1 MPPGDGVVDVATPGL
16 FLPAPEHHPLC
27 NNVLVPQTPPPIHAA
42 GTIAEVVDA
51 LETIIDWSIEASS
64 RLGYFAAL
72 YKRVTIAVGV
82 AVADGKFEDGA
93 RLERLD
99 AGFANRYFDALNGH
113 FHPGRFPRPTHSW
126 QVTFDA
132 ASRPDPILA
141 QHMFAG
147 VNAHIGLDLGIAAEA
162 NSPGPRLPTL
172 REDFNRINAV
182 LASQVTGLVE
192 DINELSPVLADLYA
206 VLKNEQ
212 INLINNTVQAYR
224 DSAWIFAT
232 VLAATPGFADPA
244 AIVLRD
250 LQIAQQGALIYKPP
264 LPISAFV
271 SAIAAR
277 ESRDTVS
284 NLKVLNEI
292 ASTPAPIMTVM

>member
-1 MPPGDGVVDVATPGL
+1 MK
-16 FLPAPEHHPLC
+16 
-27 NNVLVPQTPPPIHAA
+27 NVFVPKTPPPPPPIPATT
-42 GTIAEVVDA
+42 TIQQVVDA
-51 LETIIDWSIEASS
+51 LGTIINWSIEASS

-72 YKRVTIAVGV
+72 YKRVTIAVGI
-82 AVADGKFEDGA
+82 AVAEGKFEDGA

-99 AGFANRYFDALNGH
+99 AAFANRYFDALNGH

-132 ASRPDPILA
+132 ASRPEPILV

-162 NSPGPRLPTL
+162 ISPGPKLTTL
-172 REDFNRINAV
+172 HEDFNRINAV
-182 LASQVTGLVE
+182 LASQVTGVVE

-206 VLKNEQ
+206 VLKQDQ
-212 INLINNTVQAYR
+212 INLINDTVRGYR
-224 DSAWIFAT
+224 DSAWRFAT

-244 AIVLRD
+244 AIVVRD

-277 ESRDTVS
+277 ESRDIAY
-284 NLKVLNEI
+284 NLQALDEV
-292 ASTPAPIMTVM
+292 ASTPAPIRTTL

>member
-1 MPPGDGVVDVATPGL
+1 MPK
-16 FLPAPEHHPLC
+16 
-27 NNVLVPQTPPPIHAA
+27 TPPPPPPIPAA
-42 GTIAEVVDA
+42 TTIQQVVAA
-51 LETIIDWSIEASS
+51 LETISHWSIEASS

-82 AVADGKFEDGA
+82 AVAEGKFEDGA

-99 AGFANRYFDALNGH
+99 AAFANRYFDALNGH
-113 FHPGRFPRPTHSW
+113 FHPDRFPRPTHSW

-132 ASRPDPILA
+132 ASRPEPILA

-162 NSPGPRLPTL
+162 ICPGPQLTTL
-172 REDFNRINAV
+172 HEDFNRINAV
-182 LASQVTGLVE
+182 LASQVTGVVE
-192 DINELSPVLADLYA
+192 DINELSPVLAALYA

-212 INLINNTVQAYR
+212 INLINDTVQGYR
-224 DSAWIFAT
+224 DSAWRFAII
-232 VLAATPGFADPA
+232 LAATPGFADPA
-244 AIVLRD
+244 AIVVRD

-271 SAIAAR
+271 NAIAAQ
-277 ESRDTVS
+277 ESRNIAY
-284 NLKVLNEI
+284 NLQVLDEI
-292 ASTPAPIMTVM
+292 ASTPAPIRTTL

>member
-1 MPPGDGVVDVATPGL
+1 MS
-16 FLPAPEHHPLC
+16 E
-27 NNVLVPQTPPPIHAA
+27 TPPPPIPATT
-42 GTIAEVVDA
+42 TIEEVVDA
-51 LETIIDWSIEASS
+51 LGSIIGWSIKASS

-72 YKRVTIAVGV
+72 YKRITIAVGI
-82 AVADGKFEDGA
+82 AVAEGKFEDGA

-132 ASRPDPILA
+132 ASRPEPILV

-147 VNAHIGLDLGIAAEA
+147 VNAHIGLDLGIVAEA
-162 NSPGPRLPTL
+162 ICPGAQLLTL

-182 LASQVTGLVE
+182 LASQMTGVVE
-192 DINELSPVLADLYA
+192 SINELSPVLADLYA
-206 VLKNEQ
+206 VLKKDQ
-212 INLINNTVQAYR
+212 INLINDTVKGYR
-224 DSAWIFAT
+224 DSAWRFAT

-244 AIVLRD
+244 AIVVRD

-264 LPISAFV
+264 VPISAFV

-277 ESRDTVS
+277 ESRDIVT
-284 NLKVLNEI
+284 NIQALDQI
-292 ASTPAPIMTVM
+292 ASAPGPITTIL